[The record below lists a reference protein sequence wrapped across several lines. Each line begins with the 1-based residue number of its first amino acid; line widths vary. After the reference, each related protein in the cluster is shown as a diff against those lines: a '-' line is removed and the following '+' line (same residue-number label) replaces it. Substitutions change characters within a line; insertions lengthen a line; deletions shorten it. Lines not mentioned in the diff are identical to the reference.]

1 MTRRYSYGRRF
12 GRTPQHRSAAGQG
25 GMRAQ
30 FSGNSQL
37 IRHSVDVAPKG
48 TSNYNTIPDQKAIA
62 YPLLVYYG
70 SSGNTS
76 DDPST
81 STSSSYAEGSRVNHV
96 QVQLQIAQ
104 SDTAKPNNCYVG
116 FISTSFSDAMLDST
130 NMTNQFAD
138 LISVANATT
147 GTMNLISGN
156 KDLDLNT
163 YMKSPQLRHWIRG
176 LAKNAYTL
184 YSGRPAI
191 LDAVLPVPRKNR
203 RGQFGSGWWL
213 VVMNDSSNLQDE
225 AAGDGT
231 DIHVSLKTFF
241 KEIPQL
247 ATPVS

>member
-1 MTRRYSYGRRF
+1 MPRRYGRRNYS
-12 GRTPQHRSAAGQG
+12 RTFQHRSAAGQG
-25 GMRAQ
+25 GMRAS

-48 TSNYNTIPDQKAIA
+48 SSNYNQIADQKARA

-70 SSGNTS
+70 TSGNSTS
-76 DDPST
+76 DPST
-81 STSSSYAEGSRVNHV
+81 STSASYAEGSRVNHV

-104 SDTAKPNNCYVG
+104 ADTGKPNNCYVG

-138 LISVANATT
+138 LISVDNATT
-147 GTMNLISGN
+147 GTMNLIGGAQ
-156 KDLDLNT
+156 DLDLNT
-163 YMKSPQLRHWIRG
+163 YMKDPQKRHWIRG

-191 LDAVLPVPRKNR
+191 LDAVLPVPRKNK
-203 RGQFGSGWWL
+203 RGQFGSGWWI
-213 VVMNDSSNLQDE
+213 VIMNDSSNIQDV
-225 AAGDGT
+225 ASGAGT
-231 DIHVSLKTFF
+231 NVNISLKTFF